1 MESKSWAAF
10 QRSADVRFDGEGRMV
25 AEAISGVPE
34 RTRKL
39 SGEPHQVELAGQ
51 AILSLLQKATNS
63 TEESNRRAAEITEKL
78 LHHLRIAEDRIAALQ
93 SKVRL
98 YREKS
103 DRAERWLRRI
113 SDEIEHCFNQIPKD
127 RPVS

>member
-1 MESKSWAAF
+1 
-10 QRSADVRFDGEGRMV
+10 MV

-34 RTRKL
+34 RTRKP

-78 LHHLRIAEDRIAALQ
+78 LHHLRIAEDRIASLQ
-93 SKVRL
+93 SEVRF

-103 DRAERWLRRI
+103 DRAEKWLRRI
-113 SDEIEHCFNQIPKD
+113 YDETEHLFIQEPKE
-127 RPVS
+127 RRVGQ

>member
-1 MESKSWAAF
+1 
-10 QRSADVRFDGEGRMV
+10 MV

-34 RTRKL
+34 RTRKP
-39 SGEPHQVELAGQ
+39 SEEPHQVELAGQ

-93 SKVRL
+93 SEVRL